1 MRPFSTSPVSFFHFM
16 ATTTGNE
23 DFTAGYQ
30 PLAQMKKTM
39 VSTHPVRVLILC
51 TDRSTSA
58 HSQNDQRVQIE
69 DKRNELF
76 DDTPAGNAVADHA
89 VADLARRAPGLC
101 VGINAADIDVA
112 DSGSDSDDDAD
123 GHFHKRSNTCGGGG
137 GGCGD
142 SNSSDI
148 D

>member
-1 MRPFSTSPVSFFHFM
+1 M

-89 VADLARRAPGLC
+89 VAGRARRARPPGLC

-137 GGCGD
+137 GGGGD
-142 SNSSDI
+142 SNSSGSDI

>member
-1 MRPFSTSPVSFFHFM
+1 
-16 ATTTGNE
+16 
-23 DFTAGYQ
+23 
-30 PLAQMKKTM
+30 MKKTM

-51 TDRSTSA
+51 AFSSFATDRSTSA

-69 DKRNELF
+69 SKRNELF
-76 DDTPAGNAVADHA
+76 DDTPAGNAVADHV
-89 VADLARRAPGLC
+89 VADLRRAPGLC

-112 DSGSDSDDDAD
+112 DSGSDSDNDAD

-137 GGCGD
+137 GGGGGGGD
-142 SNSSDI
+142 SSSSGSDS